1 MSVTHPSQAKLA
13 ALRERWL
20 GEDRR
25 LRAIAEALLQGED
38 WTEHLRGLPYVDEI
52 PREPGEMCGRD
63 LRGANLRRYLRPK
76 LEIRPALEREAAL
89 VAGIT
94 LEAQLHTT
102 PLDGVS
108 PFPTELES
116 ADQMALAIR
125 RGEVFLLA
133 RCMGRPVGVVRL
145 AERSEFADLTGHCSY
160 TELSGLAVLPTH
172 RRLGIGQQLIE
183 ASELYATEEGHD
195 HVVLRTTEEVG
206 LVPWYERLG
215 YEVRRVRQ
223 LTFQDAPTHLDVLL
237 TRDVRAVVAE
247 RVKAAQR
254 RGPRLR
260 A

>member
-1 MSVTHPSQAKLA
+1 MSVTHPSAAKLA

-20 GEDRR
+20 GEERR
-25 LRAIAEALLQGED
+25 LCAIAEALLLGED
-38 WTEHLRGLPYVDEI
+38 WTEHLRGLPFVDEI
-52 PREPGEMCGRD
+52 PRRDGEMCGRD
-63 LRGANLRRYLRPK
+63 LRGANLRRFLRPP
-76 LEIRPALEREAAL
+76 LEIRPAHEREAAL

-102 PLDGVS
+102 PLNGVS
-108 PFPTELES
+108 PFPTDIEC

-133 RCMGRPVGVVRL
+133 RCMGRPIGVVRL
-145 AERSEFADLTGHCSY
+145 AERHEFDDLTGHCSY

-172 RRLGIGQQLIE
+172 RRLGVGQALIE
-183 ASELYATEEGHD
+183 AAELHATEEGHD
-195 HVVLRTTEEVG
+195 HVLLRTTEELG
-206 LVPWYERLG
+206 LVHWYERLG

-223 LTFQDAPTHLDVLL
+223 LTFQDAPTYLDVLL
-237 TRDVRAVVAE
+237 TRDVRAAVAE
-247 RVKAAQR
+247 RIKAAQR